1 MGKHVQ
7 SRRSGLAQFS
17 VPRLPCQATDHWHI
31 ACGNCG
37 NCKFLAAAAGQ
48 RRASRLAKTLAEI
61 AETAAMAR
69 ALGIATEI
77 GVVRKGRKGRKPIF
91 LLYRY
96 ESIPVRSLGGKMARQ
111 ADSSSAVWWANGN
124 CRTCVLWCPLTQGR
138 RGEALRAIRKFPI
151 FSMRESRKP
160 RPMVLTYSGLLRPE
174 VPIVMR
180 KSVHSR
186 VKFSLEGRLDSF
198 TRHTRET
205 VNLTVRLEG

>member
-1 MGKHVQ
+1 MQG
-7 SRRSGLAQFS
+7 RSALGLEIGI
-17 VPRLPCQATDHWHI
+17 P
-31 ACGNCG
+31 
-37 NCKFLAAAAGQ
+37 
-48 RRASRLAKTLAEI
+48 LAEI
-61 AETAAMAR
+61 AQSAAMAR
-69 ALGIATEI
+69 PSGVATET
-77 GVVRKGRKGRKPIF
+77 GVVRKGRKPIF

-96 ESIPVRSLGGKMARQ
+96 ESIPVGPLGGEMARQ

-180 KSVHSR
+180 KSACSR
-186 VKFSLEGRLDSF
+186 VKVSLEGRLDRV
-198 TRHTRET
+198 TRHTSGT
-205 VNLTVRLEG
+205 VNLRCVSKGEASLSSPTLRDATLRVAPQD